1 MKKRGLIIF
10 LMVSFLWGVVV
21 FSPLHVNA
29 VSENTI
35 RLYNVAGQGVFT
47 LIRGVIQG
55 KVKTFKDVLKTLVWG
70 SAAGYG
76 FYEAKKMIG
85 NGKVTAGVMLAN
97 LSASI
102 SENVSLGDHPL
113 AYIGYTI
120 GPARIEIATPFAK
133 KPQAFFNITAS
144 PADLVTLFYSLT
156 NANRITFR
164 NGLITFMA
172 DEPIAENVLGWT
184 HGIYPTILPD
194 QPSFVFNHEAV
205 HAVQHLQLMSISPEL
220 FIENK
225 SNSDFKPSLVR
236 FQGLRGNAL
245 GSLRDLLFGRLY
257 SEGETNWWE
266 IEAYN
271 FASDKKK

>member
-102 SENVSLGDHPL
+102 S
-113 AYIGYTI
+113 
-120 GPARIEIATPFAK
+120 
-133 KPQAFFNITAS
+133 
-144 PADLVTLFYSLT
+144 
-156 NANRITFR
+156 
-164 NGLITFMA
+164 
-172 DEPIAENVLGWT
+172 
-184 HGIYPTILPD
+184 
-194 QPSFVFNHEAV
+194 
-205 HAVQHLQLMSISPEL
+205 
-220 FIENK
+220 
-225 SNSDFKPSLVR
+225 
-236 FQGLRGNAL
+236 
-245 GSLRDLLFGRLY
+245 
-257 SEGETNWWE
+257 
-266 IEAYN
+266 
-271 FASDKKK
+271 